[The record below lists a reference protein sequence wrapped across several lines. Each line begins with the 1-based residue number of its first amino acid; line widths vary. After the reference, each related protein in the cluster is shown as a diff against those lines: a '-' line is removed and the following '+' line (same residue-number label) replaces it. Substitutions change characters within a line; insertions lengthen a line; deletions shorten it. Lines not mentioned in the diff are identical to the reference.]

1 MGRSHVVKSTKVVFV
16 LVSFLLMGFGV
27 VPLHA
32 GEKELK
38 VGCIMPFTGP
48 AAPWGLAIRP
58 QMEIFAE
65 LVNEDGGLKIGANT
79 YKVKMFFAD
88 GQYMPAP
95 GAKAARDL
103 IFRNDVSAI
112 LGYFGA
118 GMSAISPITNKEKVI
133 FICRTGSGVTYS
145 PEKDPY
151 VVFGTP
157 SNEMVFYQAVA
168 AMKGYPKFKKLCFTG
183 PTAAAKQFSETDN
196 QTLDKDL
203 KEKYGIEVVR
213 IFYPEGT
220 KNFTPYIAKMKEAGV
235 ELVSVGGNVLEVAL
249 LAKQRWEAGLK
260 WPITETGTLIDPALF
275 VQLSGAEA
283 AQGICSDRPAPW
295 ELKTVKVAP
304 RYLKTAERIKARYEK
319 KFGKPLT
326 YTGSFGWGLN
336 HMSQY
341 FEALQQ
347 AGTIDPDKVMAK
359 FRGGTFET
367 FLGKYTT
374 SGAKI
379 YGSPVVFGYP
389 CAMGIIKGKEEVYL
403 GENPLRDVNDW
414 LTP

>member
-1 MGRSHVVKSTKVVFV
+1 MGRGSVFKRLGIV
-16 LVSFLLMGFGV
+16 FILASFLVMGLAAP
-27 VPLHA
+27 PLYA

-38 VGCIMPFTGP
+38 VGCVMPFTGP
-48 AAPWGLAIRP
+48 AAPWGQAIRP
-58 QMEIFAE
+58 QMEIYAE
-65 LVNEDGGLKIGANT
+65 LINEDGGLKIGDDT
-79 YKVKMFFAD
+79 YKVTLFFGD

-103 IFRNDVSAI
+103 IFRTNVSVI

-118 GMSAISPITNKEKVI
+118 GMSAIAPITNKEKVI
-133 FICRTGSGVTYS
+133 FICRTGSGVTYD
-145 PEKDPY
+145 PKKDPY

-168 AMKGYPKFKKLCFTG
+168 AMKGYPQYKALCFTG
-183 PTAAAKQFSETDN
+183 PTASAKQFSEKDN

-203 KEKYGIEVVR
+203 KDKYSIGVTR
-213 IFYPEGT
+213 IYYPEGT
-220 KNFTPYIAKMKEAGV
+220 QNFTPYIAKMKDAGV

-260 WPITETGTLIDPALF
+260 WPITQTGTLIDPSLF

-295 ELKTVKVAP
+295 ELKTVTVSP
-304 RYLKTAERIKARYEK
+304 EFLKMAERIKARYEK
-319 KFGKPLT
+319 KTGNPLT
-326 YTGSFGWGLN
+326 YVGSFGWGLN
-336 HMSQY
+336 HMAQY
-341 FEALQQ
+341 FEALKQ
-347 AGTIDPDKVMAK
+347 AGTTDPDKVMAV

-367 FLGKYTT
+367 FLGRYTT
-374 SGAKI
+374 SGAEI

-389 CAMGIIKGKEEVYL
+389 CAMGIIKGDKEVYL
-403 GENPLRDVNDW
+403 GENPLLDVNDW
-414 LTP
+414 LKP

>member
-1 MGRSHVVKSTKVVFV
+1 MKRRLMSRRMKVVLV
-16 LVSFLLMGFGV
+16 LMSVLLIGLSAL
-27 VPLHA
+27 PLHA

-65 LVNEDGGLKIGANT
+65 LINEDGGLKVGNDT
-79 YKVKMFFAD
+79 YKVSLFFGD

-103 IFRNDVSAI
+103 IYRNDVSVI

-133 FICRTGSGVTYS
+133 FVCRTGSGVTYN
-145 PEKDPY
+145 PKKDPY

-168 AMKGYPKFKKLCFTG
+168 AMKGYPQFKKLCFTG
-183 PTAAAKQFSETDN
+183 PTASAKQFTEADN
-196 QTLDKDL
+196 KTLDKDL
-203 KEKYGIEVVR
+203 MDKHGIGVTRVY
-213 IFYPEGT
+213 YPEGT
-220 KNFTPYIAKMKEAGV
+220 KNFTPYIAKMKEAGI

-260 WPITETGTLIDPALF
+260 WPITETGTLIDPGLF

-295 ELKTVKVAP
+295 ELKIVKVSP
-304 RYLKTAERIKARYEK
+304 VYLKMAERIRTRFEK
-319 KFGKPLT
+319 KFGKPLS
-326 YTGSFGWGLN
+326 YVGSFGWGLN
-336 HMSQY
+336 HMAQY
-341 FEALQQ
+341 FEALKQ
-347 AGTIDPDKVMAK
+347 AGSTDPEKVMK
-359 FRGGTFET
+359 VFRGGTFET

-374 SGAKI
+374 SGEKI

-389 CAMGIIKGKEEVYL
+389 CAMGIIKGNQEVYL
-403 GENPLRDVNDW
+403 GENPLLDVNDW
-414 LTP
+414 LKP